1 MNLSIAT
8 LILLLFI
15 TIAASATH
23 EIENARRFLEDQS
36 AVEDDYSFLAYYSLK
51 MISCRSEF
59 PAVMQSETEFR
70 IEYST
75 ILFRLCPSTGEC
87 NDDAG
92 RGCSAGYG
100 DYTIGINTFV
110 KAYLEHKGN
119 EIQQLADDNFQIED
133 LAKCR
138 QYKADQNSDY
148 PNALVYIGPTC
159 TVDGTGVRLALFIDK
174 KCETL
179 VNGVLTFEEVSA
191 GRALPYSDGGL
202 VSQSCE
208 PCTSSVND
216 DDEEKDEGAG
226 VNEMCLGLYQNTE
239 DQCEVKMAI
248 VTGHSNNDDIGCY
261 IIHSAFRR
269 SMIGLKLLFGLYVSF
284 VVVFWLV
291 LFTIMSM
298 KNKANKRSVMEVD
311 KNSFVIPPID

>member
-8 LILLLFI
+8 LILLLC
-15 TIAASATH
+15 TTVAASATH
-23 EIENARRFLEDQS
+23 VIENARRFLEDQS

-59 PAVMQSETEFR
+59 PAVIQSETEFR

-75 ILFRLCPSTGEC
+75 ILFRLCPSNGEC
-87 NDDAG
+87 NDDVG
-92 RGCSAGYG
+92 MGCSAGYG

-148 PNALVYIGPTC
+148 PNALVYVGPTC
-159 TVDGTGVRLALFIDK
+159 TADGTGVRMALFSDK

-202 VSQSCE
+202 VAQSCE
-208 PCTSSVND
+208 SCTSSVND
-216 DDEEKDEGAG
+216 DNDNDEAG
-226 VNEMCLGLYQNTE
+226 VNELCLGLYQNTE
-239 DQCEVKMAI
+239 YQCEVKMAI
-248 VTGHSNNDDIGCY
+248 VTGHSNIDDIGCD
-261 IIHSAFRR
+261 IIHSLSDR
-269 SMIGLKLLFGLYVSF
+269 STIGLKLLFGLYVSF
-284 VVVFWLV
+284 VVFFWLV
-291 LFTIMSM
+291 LFM
-298 KNKANKRSVMEVD
+298 KK
-311 KNSFVIPPID
+311 

>member
-159 TVDGTGVRLALFIDK
+159 TADGNSVRLALFSDK
-174 KCETL
+174 NCKTL

-269 SMIGLKLLFGLYVSF
+269 SMIGLKLLFGLYVSL
-284 VVVFWLV
+284 VVFLWLV
-291 LFTIMSM
+291 ISM